1 MNEENRMD
9 TLTFVALGV
18 GAALVGF
25 SKTAISGAATV
36 SVVIFATVLPTREST
51 GVLLVLLM
59 VGDALA
65 VWTYRRE
72 ADWGL
77 IRRLLVPVVAGIVVG
92 AFFLGLA
99 PIGLLK
105 PVIGGIVVVMTLIQA
120 VRMVGEARGRRRV
133 RAGSERAEHGGHDNA
148 AEHSGH
154 ERAEPGAGGV
164 AVSRSRH
171 PGSAGVFGSL
181 AGFTTMVAN
190 AGGPVMTL
198 YLLRSRLQVRQFVGT
213 MAWFFAC
220 VNVVKLPF
228 SVGMGLV
235 SPQRFLLC
243 LSLVPAVVLGAVIGR
258 LLIARISRPLF
269 EKIVLLVAGLSGTY
283 LMLS

>member
-1 MNEENRMD
+1 MD
-9 TLTFVALGV
+9 TLSFLALAL

-25 SKTAISGAATV
+25 SKTAIAGAATV

-59 VGDALA
+59 VGDAIA

-72 ADWGL
+72 ANWAL
-77 IRRLLVPVVAGIVVG
+77 IRRLLVPVVLGVVVG

-99 PIGLLK
+99 PVGLLTI
-105 PVIGGIVVVMTLIQA
+105 VIGGIVVAMTLIQA
-120 VRMVGEARGRRRV
+120 VRMWRDSRAR
-133 RAGSERAEHGGHDNA
+133 RAGAVSAVPRAA
-148 AEHSGH
+148 VS
-154 ERAEPGAGGV
+154 GAG
-164 AVSRSRH
+164 H
-171 PGSAGVFGSL
+171 AGGAGIFGSL

-220 VNVVKLPF
+220 VNIIKLPF
-228 SVGMGLV
+228 SLGMGLV

-243 LSLVPAVVLGAVIGR
+243 LSLAPAVVLGAIIGR
-258 LLIARISRPLF
+258 WLIGRISRPLF
-269 EKIVLLVAGLSGTY
+269 EKVVLAVAGLSGAY
-283 LMLS
+283 LMVS

>member
-1 MNEENRMD
+1 MPPVDLTRSRRADRALDDQPAMEENAVD
-9 TLTFVALGV
+9 SLAFVALGV

-25 SKTAISGAATV
+25 SKTAISGTATV

-72 ADWGL
+72 ANWGL
-77 IRRLLVPVVAGIVVG
+77 IRRLLVPVVVGIVVG

-99 PIGLLK
+99 PVGLLK
-105 PVIGGIVVVMTLIQA
+105 PVIGGIVVAMTLIQV
-120 VRMVGEARGRRRV
+120 VRMWREARARRLLPCDPPSGAPSVDVTR
-133 RAGSERAEHGGHDNA
+133 HLGGA
-148 AEHSGH
+148 TA
-154 ERAEPGAGGV
+154 
-164 AVSRSRH
+164 
-171 PGSAGVFGSL
+171 FGSL

-220 VNVVKLPF
+220 VNIVKLPF
-228 SVGMGLV
+228 SLGLGLV

-243 LSLVPAVVLGAVIGR
+243 VSLVPTVVLGAFIGR
-258 LLIARISRPLF
+258 WLISRISRPLF
-269 EKIVLLVAGLSGTY
+269 EKVVLLVAGLSGAY
-283 LMLS
+283 LMVS